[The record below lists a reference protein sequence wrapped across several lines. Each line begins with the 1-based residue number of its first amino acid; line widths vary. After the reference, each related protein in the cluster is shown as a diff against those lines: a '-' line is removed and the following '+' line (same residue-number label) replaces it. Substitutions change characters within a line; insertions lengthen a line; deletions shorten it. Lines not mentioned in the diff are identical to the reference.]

1 MKTFDLVNLLLNM
14 TCTVE
19 ANTRHDAQGYAQGYA
34 MDLADSDSTFNENVY
49 WLVRR
54 DYHNVE
60 GFTDISSPVKTCDAV
75 HNGLAET
82 TKDLRNNT
90 PMLCNDAA
98 PSQVCPKCNDAFD
111 WNAKGSGHQVHDY
124 FELIFCSYACSHDYS
139 FDYIKETAPDTET
152 ANEIIEGI

>member
-14 TCTVE
+14 TCTIE
-19 ANTRHDAQGYAQGYA
+19 ASTRHDAQGYA
-34 MDLADSDSTFNENVY
+34 MDLADSHSTFNDPVY
-49 WLVRR
+49 WLVRH

-60 GFTDISSPVKTCDAV
+60 GFTDISLPAKTCDAV
-75 HNGLAET
+75 HHALAET
-82 TKDLRNNT
+82 TKDLRNIT

-98 PSQVCPKCNDAFD
+98 PTQVCPKCNDAFD

-124 FELIFCSYACSHDYS
+124 FELIFCSYACSHDYA
-139 FDYIKETAPDTET
+139 FDYIKEHTPDTET